1 MKNQESFF
9 VFNAIWTRLKKTN
22 KFLVCMND
30 ADNGEILKC
39 YTLGEMFFFLVF
51 LLLNCYFVTTPPPPK
66 KMIPVRIPCDTGD
79 DKANL

>member
-39 YTLGEMFFFLVF
+39 YTLGEMFFSCLFIAK
-51 LLLNCYFVTTPPPPK
+51 LLFRYNPPPPKK

>member
-51 LLLNCYFVTTPPPPK
+51 LLLNCYFVTTPPQK

>member
-1 MKNQESFF
+1 
-9 VFNAIWTRLKKTN
+9 
-22 KFLVCMND
+22 MND

-39 YTLGEMFFFLVF
+39 YTLGEMFFFSCLF
-51 LLLNCYFVTTPPPPK
+51 IAKLLFRYTPPPK